1 MQAVANTTA
10 AIARRWQ
17 PNPKLRVGHRLGA
30 LAFKLGMM
38 SMYDRWGKMFPA
50 TVLHLDNC
58 IALGT
63 RMNHQSLLQEVGVGA
78 KSMKQLDGC
87 ERKYFWR
94 LGVEAR
100 RKLKAFSIHPTAVL
114 KPGTPIL
121 AGHFLAGQHVDVQGV
136 SIGKGFAG
144 AMKRWGFKGF
154 PASHGHSLSHRSMGA
169 TGCRTDPGRVLKGKK
184 MHGHLGAKN
193 ATELHLQVVR
203 IDHDRNC
210 VIVRGAVPGP
220 TGGIVSIRDSVRERG
235 KEWGPGALRRERES
249 AGKLKAL
256 PLPYPTY
263 QGEPQKGQSDWIG
276 PDKDTVTIVARD
288 P

>member
-1 MQAVANTTA
+1 MSLPPALLTRV
-10 AIARRWQ
+10 
-17 PNPKLRVGHRLGA
+17 NPKLRIGHRVGA

-38 SMYDRWGKMFPA
+38 SMYDRWGRMFPA

-58 IALGT
+58 MALGT
-63 RMNHQSLLQEVGVGA
+63 RVNHSSLLQEVGLGV
-78 KSMKQLDGC
+78 KSLKQLDKPQ
-87 ERKYFWR
+87 RVYFEK

-100 RKLKAFSIHPTAVL
+100 RKLKAFSIHPTAL
-114 KPGTPIL
+114 LPPGTPIR
-121 AGHFLAGQHVDVQGV
+121 AAHFLPGQHVDVQGV

-169 TGCRTDPGRVLKGKK
+169 TGCRTDPGRVFKGKK
-184 MHGHLGAKN
+184 MHGHMGAKN
-193 ATELHLQVVR
+193 ATELHLRVVR

-210 VIVRGAVPGP
+210 VLVRGAVPGP

-235 KEWGPGALRRERES
+235 RGREWGPGAHKQRLD
-249 AGKLKAL
+249 GTKPL

-263 QGEPQKGQSDWIG
+263 RGDPPSGQVDWEG
-276 PDKDTVTIVARD
+276 PPADTVTIVAQD
-288 P
+288 Q